1 MIERHHIGHRAQR
14 HQIEQA
20 AQIRLGQAAC
30 KTAARAQIGAQS
42 HQHIKNHPHAGQI
55 FALKAAA
62 GLVGVDNDA
71 VGHGVGGQVVVGDDH
86 LQPQGLRPRHAG
98 EAGNAVVHREQNLRA
113 ARRSHVGQLG
123 REAVAVLEAV
133 GHQKIHRRAHALQA
147 FHAHGA
153 GGGAIG
159 IVIGHNQNVFPRQ
172 HRIGQPRGRFGAAFE
187 ALVRQKAGELVLQ
200 FGRRCHGA
208 CGTQARQQRV
218 GAGGNQAL
226 AGVGVVGAGLDFGRH
241 GVQMRRERRYC
252 NAKRRPGVCP
262 PFILR
267 QVLA

>member
-1 MIERHHIGHRAQR
+1 M
-14 HQIEQA
+14 
-20 AQIRLGQAAC
+20 
-30 KTAARAQIGAQS
+30 
-42 HQHIKNHPHAGQI
+42 
-55 FALKAAA
+55 
-62 GLVGVDNDA
+62 
-71 VGHGVGGQVVVGDDH
+71 VVGDDH

-98 EAGNAVVHREQNLRA
+98 EAGNAVVHREQNLCA
-113 ARRSHVGQLG
+113 ARRRHVGQLG

-200 FGRRCHGA
+200 FGRRRHGA
-208 CGTQARQQRV
+208 RGTQARQQRV

-241 GVQMRRERRYC
+241 GIQMQRERRYC
-252 NAKRRPGVCP
+252 SAKRPPWGLFAFHLAASVGVKTRR
-262 PFILR
+262 LR
-267 QVLA
+267 WKCAQGGQTLLCFLPCKHVSARNTLLKTQAV